1 MAGCVLWLG
10 RLKKRQYVVTIIR
23 FYAVDT
29 ATAAAESILRE
40 AGFGADIAR
49 LTKPADSV
57 SCRPP
62 ITVNTALQIWKEL
75 VCGMAASKR
84 LRPSL

>member
-1 MAGCVLWLG
+1 MAGYVLWLG

-23 FYAVDT
+23 FYAVE
-29 ATAAAESILRE
+29 AA
-40 AGFGADIAR
+40 G
-49 LTKPADSV
+49 

-62 ITVNTALQIWKEL
+62 VTVNTALQIWKEL
-75 VCGMAASKR
+75 VCGMTAAKR